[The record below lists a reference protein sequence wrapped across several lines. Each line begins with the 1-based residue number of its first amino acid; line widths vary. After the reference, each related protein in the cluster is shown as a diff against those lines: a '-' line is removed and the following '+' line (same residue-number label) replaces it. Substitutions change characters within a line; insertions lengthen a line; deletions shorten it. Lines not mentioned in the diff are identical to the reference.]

1 MNAITVPLTMAGVDI
16 TNKGPPF
23 VRLIQD
29 CVGVMT
35 YQLFHTTCD
44 VSVVQNSDLLP
55 LVEVLQG
62 TGGKGSALIDG

>member
-1 MNAITVPLTMAGVDI
+1 MNAVTVPLTMAGIDV

-29 CVGVMT
+29 CVSMMT

-44 VSVVQNSDLLP
+44 VSVVHNSDLLP
-55 LVEVLQG
+55 LVEVLHG
-62 TGGKGSALIDG
+62 TGGKGSALTDG